1 MTFVSEDEQGKFHA
15 IEKFIER
22 DIRKA
27 ELPASVGAGP
37 VYNPAVNN
45 GRGRGGRY

>member
-27 ELPASVGAGP
+27 ELPASVGAAP
-37 VYNPAVNN
+37 YTILPS
-45 GRGRGGRY
+45 